1 MTDITIT
8 ESHKSKA
15 KQLLFLRLKLDPY
28 SFYNLAELDEGASTL
43 TLCRGQFLD
52 SWVWD
57 LWPRLHDQSEICD
70 DFFDAEILISHL
82 EYKLSPFSLPSWS
95 EENRRCGLQRV
106 PRAWQTYCFFSIET
120 FTNSACYVSHSNE
133 SVRCLTNICKRRGKY

>member
-43 TLCRGQFLD
+43 TLYMPGAV
-52 SWVWD
+52 S
-57 LWPRLHDQSEICD
+57 RL
-70 DFFDAEILISHL
+70 L
-82 EYKLSPFSLPSWS
+82 
-95 EENRRCGLQRV
+95 GLRFM
-106 PRAWQTYCFFSIET
+106 TS
-120 FTNSACYVSHSNE
+120 SA
-133 SVRCLTNICKRRGKY
+133 